1 MNPLEAAKIL
11 STALKLTESQTKKEF
26 ENVREEAKLRSDELR
41 KELKTL
47 EHSFDLVE
55 GEQGPA
61 GPMGPSGER
70 GYIGQKGEKGDQGIH
85 GERGL
90 QGEKGEK
97 GDQGILRIPGDIG
110 PKGDTGVEGDQGIQ
124 GEKGEKGD
132 QGVQGIRGEKGIQGD
147 KGDRG
152 IQGDKG
158 VQGIS
163 GKDGTDGLPGD
174 NGLNGDVGP
183 KGERGSQG
191 IQGQKGDQGLTGDK
205 GDKGNPG
212 TDINVAP
219 FQQKFEELSKNID
232 TRISKLAYGVAIGGH
247 SAGSGEVNL
256 RSLDDVD
263 YNSVSAPT
271 DGHALIYN
279 GTLGKWQ
286 ANTAGGGSFLTNTFT
301 TTVSTRT
308 LIPTSNI
315 TFNLGSTT
323 KRYKDIFLA
332 NSTIYLGAAQI
343 SASGSK
349 VLFNNEAAVSN
360 SYLQATFATSASV
373 TTQIN
378 NLVDSAPGAL
388 NTLNELAAALND
400 DAEFSSTI
408 TNSLAA
414 KATAASL
421 TSTNTAIRLLV
432 SDRLQVANASTLY
445 ATKSNPTTSGLLAHT
460 GRATIS
466 TNLAVSGNTTI
477 SGLIANGA
485 IGTSNYVLRTNGSTT
500 FWAPGG
506 GSTTQ
511 YIEVVNANAL
521 YTTKAYAAANSYVKN
536 ILANTNLAIT
546 NVKTGLT
553 GTNTAI
559 RALVSDRLQVANA
572 AAIYATKSNPTTSG
586 LLAHTGRATIS
597 TNLAVSGNTTISGL
611 IANGAIGTSNYVL
624 RTNGTS
630 AFWAPG
636 GGSTDKY
643 IEVANANALYATKIS
658 PTTSG
663 LLAHT
668 GRATI
673 STNLAVS
680 GNTSINKLTV
690 TSLLASSGNTT
701 LGNGVAD
708 ITTITGTASVSKNL
722 TVSGNTSITGW
733 VEASELVATNGLVVN
748 KTTISGNFTI
758 ASGFN
763 AMSVGPVTI
772 SDGISVTVSNGQRW
786 VVL

>member
-205 GDKGNPG
+205 GDKGDKGNPG

-400 DAEFSSTI
+400 DASFSTTV

-421 TSTNTAIRLLV
+421 TSTNTAIRL
-432 SDRLQVANASTLY
+432 
-445 ATKSNPTTSGLLAHT
+445 
-460 GRATIS
+460 
-466 TNLAVSGNTTI
+466 
-477 SGLIANGA
+477 
-485 IGTSNYVLRTNGSTT
+485 
-500 FWAPGG
+500 
-506 GSTTQ
+506 
-511 YIEVVNANAL
+511 
-521 YTTKAYAAANSYVKN
+521 
-536 ILANTNLAIT
+536 
-546 NVKTGLT
+546 
-553 GTNTAI
+553 
-559 RALVSDRLQVANA
+559 LVSDRLQVANA

-643 IEVANANALYATKIS
+643 IEVANANALYATKAYAAANSYVKNI
-658 PTTSG
+658 
-663 LLAHT
+663 LANTNTFIATKIT
-668 GRATI
+668 GAIT
-673 STNLAVS
+673 AYV
-680 GNTSINKLTV
+680 GNTAAVTTV
-690 TSLLASSGNTT
+690 ASS
-701 LGNGVAD
+701 
-708 ITTITGTASVSKNL
+708 
-722 TVSGNTSITGW
+722 
-733 VEASELVATNGLVVN
+733 VEFDDAVVVN
-748 KTTISGNFTI
+748 PAGHLTIVISGTTYKIPYF
-758 ASGFN
+758 S
-763 AMSVGPVTI
+763 
-772 SDGISVTVSNGQRW
+772 
-786 VVL
+786 

>member
-90 QGEKGEK
+90 QGERGEK

-205 GDKGNPG
+205 GDNGDRGNPG
-212 TDINVAP
+212 TDSDIVP
-219 FQQKFEELSKNID
+219 FQTKFEELSKNID

-271 DGHALIYN
+271 AGHVLIYN

-286 ANTAGGGSFLTNTFT
+286 SNDTFI
-301 TTVSTRT
+301 TTVNTRS
-308 LIPTSNI
+308 LIPTSNV

-332 NSTIYLGAAQI
+332 NSTIHLGTAQI
-343 SASGSK
+343 SATGSK
-349 VLFNNEAAVSN
+349 ILFNNEAAVSN

-373 TTQIN
+373 TTQVN
-378 NLVDSAPGAL
+378 NLIDQAPGAL

-414 KATAASL
+414 KATTASL
-421 TSTNTAIRLLV
+421 TSTNTAIRL
-432 SDRLQVANASTLY
+432 
-445 ATKSNPTTSGLLAHT
+445 
-460 GRATIS
+460 
-466 TNLAVSGNTTI
+466 
-477 SGLIANGA
+477 
-485 IGTSNYVLRTNGSTT
+485 
-500 FWAPGG
+500 
-506 GSTTQ
+506 
-511 YIEVVNANAL
+511 
-521 YTTKAYAAANSYVKN
+521 
-536 ILANTNLAIT
+536 
-546 NVKTGLT
+546 
-553 GTNTAI
+553 
-559 RALVSDRLQVANA
+559 LVSDRLQVANA

-611 IANGAIGTSNYVL
+611 IANGTIGTSNYVL

-636 GGSTDKY
+636 GGGGGSTDKY
-643 IEVANANALYATKIS
+643 IEVANANALYATKAYAAANSYVKNI
-658 PTTSG
+658 
-663 LLAHT
+663 LANTNTFIATKIT
-668 GRATI
+668 GAIT
-673 STNLAVS
+673 AYV
-680 GNTSINKLTV
+680 GNTAAVTTV
-690 TSLLASSGNTT
+690 ASS
-701 LGNGVAD
+701 
-708 ITTITGTASVSKNL
+708 
-722 TVSGNTSITGW
+722 
-733 VEASELVATNGLVVN
+733 VELDDAVVVN
-748 KTTISGNFTI
+748 PAGHLTIVISGTTYKIPYF
-758 ASGFN
+758 S
-763 AMSVGPVTI
+763 
-772 SDGISVTVSNGQRW
+772 
-786 VVL
+786 